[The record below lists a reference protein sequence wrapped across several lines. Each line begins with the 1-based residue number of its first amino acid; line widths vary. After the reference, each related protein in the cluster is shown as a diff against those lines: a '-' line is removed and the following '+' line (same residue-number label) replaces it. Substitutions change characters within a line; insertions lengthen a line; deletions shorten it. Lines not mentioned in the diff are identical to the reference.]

1 MNRLRDWFIPNI
13 NNNYRARI
21 LHPNILIFLLCIA
34 FFEQSLVKSY
44 LILNPKIL
52 GVVSNINQLNILN
65 STNIERQK
73 HKLTQFKLNNLL
85 SKSAQYKAEDIV
97 KNDYWSHT
105 SPEGLTPWDFIKHV
119 GYEYSIAGENLAR
132 DYSDT
137 DSLIKAWMKSPSH
150 RSNILN
156 NNFTEIGIGITTGL
170 QNGIYTV
177 VVVQHFASPISTD
190 KSLSQIPKILA
201 ANTKS
206 YFNPTKINKI
216 FLFLI
221 ILIVIIAFAVDGYVA
236 NKNNYNRLRGSSIG
250 HFFLLLFFVTILI
263 YAQKGQVF

>member
-13 NNNYRARI
+13 WNNYRARI
-21 LHPNILIFLLCIA
+21 LHPNVLVLLLCVA

-44 LILNPKIL
+44 IILNPKIL
-52 GVVSNINQLNILN
+52 GTISNINQSSVL
-65 STNIERQK
+65 SATNLERQRY
-73 HKLTQFKLNNLL
+73 KLSPLKLDTLL

-132 DYSDT
+132 DYIDT
-137 DSLIKAWMKSPSH
+137 DSLIKAWMKSPTH

-156 NNFTEIGIGITTGL
+156 NNFTEIGIGVTTGL
-170 QNGIYTV
+170 QNGIHTIII
-177 VVVQHFASPISTD
+177 VQHFAAPLNASSKT
-190 KSLSQIPKILA
+190 SQIPKILA
-201 ANTKS
+201 AQTKAF
-206 YFNPTKINKI
+206 FNPTKINKI
-216 FLFLI
+216 FLFSI
-221 ILIVIIAFAVDGYVA
+221 ILIVIIAFAIDGYVA
-236 NKNNYNRLRGSSIG
+236 NKNNFNRLRGSSTG

-263 YAQKGQVF
+263 YAQKGKVF